1 MKFRSTTGQDV
12 HIGLTSGHSCVV
24 TSTPTEIPAIFHRE
38 AIARGCTPDGVSD
51 EVAPVNTGFDREQTI
66 IDALNGML
74 DGGDEKDFN
83 TNGKPD
89 LRALNAKVG
98 FTVARDEADRIWDA
112 LSKA

>member
-1 MKFRSTTGQDV
+1 MKFRSPTGQDV
-12 HIGLTSGHSCVV
+12 HIGLTSGHACIV
-24 TSTPTEIPAIFHRE
+24 TPTPTEIPAIFHRE

-51 EVAPVNTGFDREQTI
+51 EVAPVNTGFHREQSI
-66 IDALNGML
+66 IDALNAML

-98 FTVARDEADRIWDA
+98 FTVARDEADRIWDVV
-112 LSKA
+112 SKA

>member
-1 MKFRSTTGQDV
+1 MKFRSTTGHDV
-12 HIGLTSGHSCVV
+12 HISLTSGHTCVV
-24 TSTPTEIPAIFHRE
+24 TPESTEIAAIFHRE
-38 AIARGCTPDGVSD
+38 AIARGCTPEGVSD
-51 EVAPVNTGFDREQTI
+51 EVVPVNTGFDREKAIT
-66 IDALNGML
+66 DALNAML

-112 LSKA
+112 VSKA

>member
-1 MKFRSTTGQDV
+1 MKFRSTTGHDV
-12 HIGLTSGHSCVV
+12 HISLTSGHTCVV
-24 TSTPTEIPAIFHRE
+24 TPEPTEIGAIFHRE
-38 AIARGCTPDGVSD
+38 AIARGCTPEGVSD
-51 EVAPVNTGFDREQTI
+51 EVVPVNTGFDREKAIT
-66 IDALNGML
+66 DALNAML